1 METGLDLASLTAAV
15 DLGNIIAGFL
25 AMGALMIAPNA
36 AKWAIKKVVSF
47 FGR

>member
-1 METGLDLASLTAAV
+1 MDLTSLTDAV

-36 AKWAIKKVVSF
+36 AKWAIKKIVGF

>member
-1 METGLDLASLTAAV
+1 MEGLDLSSLTAAV
-15 DLGNIIAGFL
+15 DIGNVIAGFL
-25 AMGALMIAPNA
+25 AMGVLMIGPNA